1 MGELWERQKGERDS
15 TYTYFY
21 IYLHELKA
29 LPKKLQDVINYIDNL
44 PTNGSLREYRTNLI
58 KVPTLG
64 QLQHM
69 SSKWKWED
77 RDIAYRNHLARL
89 DEEAKQEQFTKDN
102 DTIIEAIQEG
112 IKYNRKLR
120 RQLNHSDYA
129 DSSKINLNYTLSREL
144 DLLNKNLRLSVGKP
158 INISKSEQDVSLDA
172 EVEYTGLSDLFEA
185 FNEGKKQYHKNQ
197 SRE

>member
-1 MGELWERQKGERDS
+1 MGKTKRRKRQ
-15 TYTYFY
+15 YIY

-29 LPKKLQDVINYIDNL
+29 LPKKLQDVINYIENL
-44 PTNGSLREYRTNLI
+44 PTNGSLREYKSNLI

-89 DEEAKQEQFTKDN
+89 DEVAKQEQFTKDN

-172 EVEYTGLSDLFEA
+172 EVEYTGLSELFEA
-185 FNEGKKQYHKNQ
+185 FNEGKKQYHKKQ
-197 SRE
+197 SKE

>member
-29 LPKKLQDVINYIDNL
+29 LPKKLQDVINYIENL
-44 PTNGSLREYRTNLI
+44 PTNGSLREYKSNLI

-89 DEEAKQEQFTKDN
+89 DEMAKQEQFTKDN

-185 FNEGKKQYHKNQ
+185 FNEGRKQYHKKQ
-197 SRE
+197 SKE

>member
-1 MGELWERQKGERDS
+1 MAEIWERQKGERDAS
-15 TYTYFY
+15 YIYFS
-21 IYLHELKA
+21 IYLHELKHT
-29 LPKKLQDVINYIDNL
+29 PKKLQDVINYIDNL
-44 PTNGSLREYRTNLI
+44 PTNGSLREYKSNLI

-89 DEEAKQEQFTKDN
+89 DEEAKQEQFAKDN
-102 DTIIEAIQEG
+102 DSIIEAIQEG

-158 INISKSEQDVSLDA
+158 INISKSEQDVNLDA
-172 EVEYTGLSDLFEA
+172 EVEYTGLSELFEA
-185 FNEGKKQYHKNQ
+185 FNEGKKQYHKKLTK
-197 SRE
+197 E

>member
-89 DEEAKQEQFTKDN
+89 DEEAKQEQFAKDN
-102 DTIIEAIQEG
+102 DSIIEAIQEG
-112 IKYNRKLR
+112 LKYNKKLR

-129 DSSKINLNYTLSREL
+129 ESTKINLNYTLSREL

-185 FNEGKKQYHKNQ
+185 FNEGRKQYHKKQ
-197 SRE
+197 SKQ

>member
-29 LPKKLQDVINYIDNL
+29 LPKKLQDVINYIENL
-44 PTNGSLREYRTNLI
+44 PTNGSLREYKSNLI

-89 DEEAKQEQFTKDN
+89 DEEAKQEQFAKDN
-102 DTIIEAIQEG
+102 DSIIEAIQEG
-112 IKYNRKLR
+112 LKYNKKLR

-129 DSSKINLNYTLSREL
+129 ESTKINLNYTLSREL

>member
-44 PTNGSLREYRTNLI
+44 PTNGSLREYKSNLI

-89 DEEAKQEQFTKDN
+89 DEEAKQEQFAKDN
-102 DTIIEAIQEG
+102 DSIIEAIQEG
-112 IKYNRKLR
+112 LKYNKKLR

-129 DSSKINLNYTLSREL
+129 ESTKINLNYTLSREL

-197 SRE
+197 SKE

>member
-89 DEEAKQEQFTKDN
+89 DEEAKQEQFAKDN
-102 DTIIEAIQEG
+102 DSIIEAIQEG
-112 IKYNRKLR
+112 LKYNKKLR
-120 RQLNHSDYA
+120 RQLNHSEYA
-129 DSSKINLNYTLSREL
+129 ESTKINLNYTLSREL

-158 INISKSEQDVSLDA
+158 INISKSQQDVNLDA

-197 SRE
+197 SKE

>member
-44 PTNGSLREYRTNLI
+44 PTNGSLREYKSNLI

-89 DEEAKQEQFTKDN
+89 DEEAKQEQFAKDN
-102 DTIIEAIQEG
+102 DSIIEAIQEG
-112 IKYNRKLR
+112 LKYNKKLR
-120 RQLNHSDYA
+120 RQLNHSEYA
-129 DSSKINLNYTLSREL
+129 ESTKINLNYTLSREL

-185 FNEGKKQYHKNQ
+185 FNEGRKQYHKKQ
-197 SRE
+197 SKQ

>member
-1 MGELWERQKGERDS
+1 
-15 TYTYFY
+15 
-21 IYLHELKA
+21 LKHT
-29 LPKKLQDVINYIDNL
+29 PKKLQDVINYIE
-44 PTNGSLREYRTNLI
+44 SLKPEQTLRNYKSNLI
-58 KVPTLG
+58 EVPTLS
-64 QLQHM
+64 QLKNL
-69 SSKWKWED
+69 SYKWNWQE
-77 RDIAYRNHLARL
+77 REIAYTNHLARL
-89 DEEAKQEQFTKDN
+89 DEVAKQEQFTKDN

-172 EVEYTGLSDLFEA
+172 EVEYSGLSDLFEA
-185 FNEGKKQYHKNQ
+185 FNEGRKQYHKKQ
-197 SRE
+197 SKE

>member
-44 PTNGSLREYRTNLI
+44 PTNGSLREYKSNLI

-89 DEEAKQEQFTKDN
+89 DEEAKQEQFAKDN
-102 DTIIEAIQEG
+102 DSIIEAIQEG
-112 IKYNRKLR
+112 LKYNKKLR

-185 FNEGKKQYHKNQ
+185 FNEGRKQYHKKQ
-197 SRE
+197 SKQ

>member
-89 DEEAKQEQFTKDN
+89 DEEAKQEQFAKDN
-102 DTIIEAIQEG
+102 DSIIEAIQEG
-112 IKYNRKLR
+112 LKYNKKLR

-129 DSSKINLNYTLSREL
+129 ESTKINLNYTLSREL

-197 SRE
+197 SKE

>member
-1 MGELWERQKGERDS
+1 
-15 TYTYFY
+15 
-21 IYLHELKA
+21 LKA
-29 LPKKLQDVINYIDNL
+29 LPKKLQDVINYIENL
-44 PTNGSLREYRTNLI
+44 PTNGSLREYKSNLI

-102 DTIIEAIQEG
+102 DSIIEAIQEG
-112 IKYNRKLR
+112 LKYNKKLR

-129 DSSKINLNYTLSREL
+129 ESTKINLNYTLSREL

-158 INISKSEQDVSLDA
+158 INISKSEQDVNLEAD
-172 EVEYTGLSDLFEA
+172 VEYTGLSDLFEA
-185 FNEGKKQYHKNQ
+185 FNEGRKKYNKKQ
-197 SRE
+197 E

>member
-89 DEEAKQEQFTKDN
+89 DEEAKQEQFAKDN
-102 DTIIEAIQEG
+102 DSIIEAIQEG
-112 IKYNRKLR
+112 LKYNKKLR
-120 RQLNHSDYA
+120 RQLNHSEYA
-129 DSSKINLNYTLSREL
+129 ESTKINLNYTLSREL

-197 SRE
+197 SKE

>member
-1 MGELWERQKGERDS
+1 MAELWERQKGERDAS
-15 TYTYFY
+15 Y
-21 IYLHELKA
+21 IYFSIYLKELKHT
-29 LPKKLQDVINYIDNL
+29 PKKLQDVINYIDNL

-89 DEEAKQEQFTKDN
+89 DEEAKQEQFAKDN
-102 DTIIEAIQEG
+102 DSIIEAIQEG
-112 IKYNRKLR
+112 LKYNKKLR
-120 RQLNHSDYA
+120 RQLNHSEYA
-129 DSSKINLNYTLSREL
+129 ESTKINLNYTLSREL

-185 FNEGKKQYHKNQ
+185 FNEGRKQYHKKQ
-197 SRE
+197 SKQ

>member
-29 LPKKLQDVINYIDNL
+29 LPKKLQDVINYIENL
-44 PTNGSLREYRTNLI
+44 PTNGSLREYKSNLI

-89 DEEAKQEQFTKDN
+89 DEVAKQEQFTKDN

-185 FNEGKKQYHKNQ
+185 FNEGRKQYHKKQ
-197 SRE
+197 SKE

>member
-89 DEEAKQEQFTKDN
+89 DEEAKQEQFAKDN
-102 DTIIEAIQEG
+102 DSIIEAIQEG
-112 IKYNRKLR
+112 LKYNKKLR
-120 RQLNHSDYA
+120 RQLNHSEYA
-129 DSSKINLNYTLSREL
+129 ESTKINLNYTLSREL

>member
-44 PTNGSLREYRTNLI
+44 PTNGSLREYKSNLI

-89 DEEAKQEQFTKDN
+89 DEEAKQEQFAKDN
-102 DTIIEAIQEG
+102 DSIIEAIQEG
-112 IKYNRKLR
+112 LKYNKKLR

-129 DSSKINLNYTLSREL
+129 ESTKINLNYTLSREL

-185 FNEGKKQYHKNQ
+185 FNEGRKQYHKKQ
-197 SRE
+197 SKQ

>member
-44 PTNGSLREYRTNLI
+44 PTNGSLREYKSNLI

-89 DEEAKQEQFTKDN
+89 DEEAKQEQFAKDN
-102 DTIIEAIQEG
+102 DSIIEAIQEG

-185 FNEGKKQYHKNQ
+185 FNEGRKQYHKNQ
-197 SRE
+197 SKE